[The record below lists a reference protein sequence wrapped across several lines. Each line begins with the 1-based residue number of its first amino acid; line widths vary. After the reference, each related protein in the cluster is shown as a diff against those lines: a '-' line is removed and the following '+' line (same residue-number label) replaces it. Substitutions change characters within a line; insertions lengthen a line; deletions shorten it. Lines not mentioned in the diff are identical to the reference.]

1 VHKTEEPWHN
11 SCWGSL
17 SLTLK
22 AIALHLIKITLG
34 LLSLLL
40 LQQVSF
46 AQSDPE
52 LADDDVVAMVKAAYL
67 FKFATA
73 NDWPEQAKKGAFKVG
88 IIGSESVYN
97 ELLAKYATKPVGSQV
112 LEVSFIEED
121 KVDGFYHLLYVA
133 DGTPT
138 GTWRKL
144 QSKLKDQS
152 TLIVGDKRA
161 SIERGACIAFVTVDN
176 GTKYIISPE
185 SAQKRGISIGSTI
198 ILWAVGD

>member
-1 VHKTEEPWHN
+1 MHKTQEPWHN

-22 AIALHLIKITLG
+22 AIALRLIKITLG
-34 LLSLLL
+34 LLILLL
-40 LQQVSF
+40 LQQKGL

-52 LADDDVVAMVKAAYL
+52 IADDDVVAMVKAAYL

-73 NDWPEQAKKGAFKVG
+73 NDWPEQSKQGAFKVG
-88 IIGSESVYN
+88 VIGSETVYN

-121 KVDGFYHLLYVA
+121 EFDGFYHLLYVA
-133 DGTPT
+133 ESTAPA
-138 GTWRKL
+138 TWRKL
-144 QSKLKDQS
+144 QSKLKDRA

-161 SIERGACIAFVTVDN
+161 SIERGAAIAFVTVDN
-176 GTKYIISPE
+176 GTKYIINSG

-198 ILWAVGD
+198 ILWAVSN